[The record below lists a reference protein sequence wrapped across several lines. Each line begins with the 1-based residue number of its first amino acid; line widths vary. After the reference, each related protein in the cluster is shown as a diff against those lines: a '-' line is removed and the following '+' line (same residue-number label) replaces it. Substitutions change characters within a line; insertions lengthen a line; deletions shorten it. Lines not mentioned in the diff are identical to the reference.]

1 MDEFDNFYQIYMNY
15 EFIFHIM
22 KKINKFLKDK
32 NMENKELIAEEM
44 NKIYHDFEE
53 STFNLSSLFNKINSK
68 IERVSEK
75 VKIHNK
81 EIEKLKMD
89 NKNLR
94 MDNKILKMNN
104 KKLDDRVRDLEINW
118 KALKVNLICPLTE
131 EILNS
136 PVIIPYGFT
145 YEKNEIKK

>member
-22 KKINKFLKDK
+22 KKINKLLKDK

-44 NKIYHDFEE
+44 NKIYHGFEE
-53 STFNLSSLFNKINSK
+53 PTFNLSSLFNRINSK

-75 VKIHNK
+75 VKMHNK

-89 NKNLR
+89 NE
-94 MDNKILKMNN
+94 IIKMNN
-104 KKLDDRVRDLEINW
+104 KKLDERVRDLETNW

-131 EILNS
+131 EIFNS

>member
-15 EFIFHIM
+15 EFIFKKK

-89 NKNLR
+89 NK
-94 MDNKILKMNN
+94 ILKMNN
-104 KKLDDRVRDLEINW
+104 KKLDDRVRDLETN
-118 KALKVNLICPLTE
+118 
-131 EILNS
+131 
-136 PVIIPYGFT
+136 
-145 YEKNEIKK
+145 

>member
-15 EFIFHIM
+15 EFIFNIM

-44 NKIYHDFEE
+44 NKIYHGFEK
-53 STFNLSSLFNKINSK
+53 SINLNSLFKRINSK
-68 IERVSEK
+68 IESVSEK
-75 VKIHNK
+75 VKILNK

-94 MDNKILKMNN
+94 MDNKILKMNK
-104 KKLDDRVRDLEINW
+104 KKLDDRVRDL
-118 KALKVNLICPLTE
+118 
-131 EILNS
+131 
-136 PVIIPYGFT
+136 
-145 YEKNEIKK
+145 